1 MKYLRLAARV
11 LLAGSHVLLAVILS
25 FVLLPAKPESGVSR
39 FQQNVMSWLMRRCL
53 KLLCVRVEVR
63 GEVCSDRD
71 AGARLIVSNHISW
84 LDILLIGSVYPAC
97 FLSKAEVRRWFV
109 FGHLAQRFGTI
120 FLHRGSGATSALDEI
135 GARLSR
141 GVAVAVFPEGTTTDG
156 SAVRPFYPRMLAAAI
171 NAGVLVQPAVLR
183 YPVAGGGV
191 STLVPFTRNQPL
203 LWHLLPLLQEKSITA
218 VVSFTQPIDPR
229 GSDRRRLAERARDAI
244 VAELENISA
253 AT

>member
-1 MKYLRLAARV
+1 MKYLRLATRV

-63 GEVCSDRD
+63 GKPD
-71 AGARLIVSNHISW
+71 ASARLIVSNHISW

-120 FLHRGSGATSALDEI
+120 FLRRGSGATSALDEI

-156 SAVRPFYPRMLAAAI
+156 TAVRPFYPRMLAAAI
-171 NAGVLVQPAVLR
+171 NAGVWVQPTVLR
-183 YPVAGGGV
+183 YPAAGGGV
-191 STLVPFTRNQPL
+191 SALVPFTRDQPL
-203 LWHLLPLLQEKSITA
+203 LWHLLPLLKEKSITA

-244 VAELENISA
+244 VAELENVTEPPTLS
-253 AT
+253 